1 MKTPYFILRAILL
14 GVGALAAVRAD
25 TNEAVATT
33 TPFSQWTLS
42 TGFDY
47 TTGKYGQPSS
57 TDILTIPV
65 IGRYDYDLWTFKL
78 IVPWTHVSGP
88 ADVVQD
94 VGLLRNGAARPTRQ
108 TESGLGD
115 VVATATRNVLNE
127 SHAVSL
133 DLTGK
138 IKFGTANRN
147 QGLGTGENDYSLQA
161 DVYKVIEDFTPFVT
175 LGYRILGSPPGLS
188 LNNVWFASGGATYRI
203 SAPTAVGAALDLQE
217 RSSDTVENVS
227 ELTAFITHELDRQW
241 KLQGYVL
248 TGFTHSSPDFGL
260 GGIVS
265 RAF

>member
-1 MKTPYFILRAILL
+1 MKLKHPALLVALL
-14 GVGALAAVRAD
+14 GVGALFTVRAD
-25 TNEAVATT
+25 TSAAVATT
-33 TPFSQWTLS
+33 PAGQWTLA

-57 TDILTIPV
+57 TDILTIPF

-78 IVPWTHVSGP
+78 IVPWTHISGP
-88 ADVVQD
+88 ADVVQGI
-94 VGLLRNGAARPTRQ
+94 GLLRRGASRPTRQ
-108 TESGLGD
+108 SESGLGD
-115 VVATATRNVLNE
+115 VVVAATRNILNE
-127 SHAVSL
+127 SNAVSL

-147 QGLGTGENDYSLQA
+147 EGLGTGENDYSLQA
-161 DVYKVIEDFTPFVT
+161 DVYKVINDFTPFAT

-188 LNNVWFASGGATYRI
+188 LNNVWFASGGVTYRI
-203 SAPTAVGAALDLQE
+203 TAPTAVGAVLDLQE

-227 ELTAFITHELDRQW
+227 ELTAFITHELDRHW

-248 TGFTHSSPDFGL
+248 TGFTTSSPDFGI

-265 RAF
+265 HAF

>member
-1 MKTPYFILRAILL
+1 MKLKHPALLAVLL

-25 TNEAVATT
+25 TNEAVAT

-78 IVPWTHVSGP
+78 IVPWTRISGP

-94 VGLLRNGAARPTRQ
+94 IGLIRRGASRPTRQ

-115 VVATATRNVLNE
+115 VVAVATRNVLNE
-127 SHAVSL
+127 SDAVSL

-161 DVYKVIEDFTPFVT
+161 DVYKVIEDFTPFAT

-188 LNNVWFASGGATYRI
+188 LNNVWFASFGTTYRMT
-203 SAPTAVGAALDLQE
+203 APTAVGVALDLQE
-217 RSSDTVENVS
+217 KSSDTVEDVS
-227 ELTAFITHELDRQW
+227 ELTAFITHELDRHW

-248 TGFTHSSPDFGL
+248 TGFTHSSPDFGI

-265 RAF
+265 HAF

>member
-1 MKTPYFILRAILL
+1 MKPLHFVLPAVLL
-14 GVGALAAVRAD
+14 GGFAVAHAD
-25 TNEAVATT
+25 TSATVATE
-33 TPFSQWTLS
+33 PVSQWTIS

-47 TTGKYGQPSS
+47 TTGKYGQSSS

-78 IVPWTHVSGP
+78 IVPWTHISGP
-88 ADVVQD
+88 ADVVQGI
-94 VGLLRNGAARPTRQ
+94 GLLRGGASRPTRQ

-115 VVATATRNVLNE
+115 LVAAVTRNVLNE
-127 SHAVSL
+127 SNAVSL

-147 QGLGTGENDYSLQA
+147 KGLGTGENDYSLQA
-161 DVYKVIEDFTPFVT
+161 DVYKVIDDFTPFAT

-188 LNNVWFASGGATYRI
+188 LNNTWCASGGVTYRVT
-203 SAPTAVGAALDLQE
+203 APTAVGAALDLQE

-227 ELTAFITHELDRQW
+227 ELTAFITHELDRHW

-248 TGFTHSSPDFGL
+248 TGFTNSSPDFGI

-265 RAF
+265 DTF

>member
-1 MKTPYFILRAILL
+1 MKLQRPVLLVALL
-14 GVGALAAVRAD
+14 GVGALAVMRAD
-25 TNEAVATT
+25 TGATAAPA
-33 TPFSQWTLS
+33 PFSQWTLS

-57 TDILTIPV
+57 TDILTVPV

-78 IVPWTHVSGP
+78 IVPWTHISGP
-88 ADVVQD
+88 ADVVQG
-94 VGLLRNGAARPTRQ
+94 VGLLRNGAARPTKQ

-115 VVATATRNVLNE
+115 VVAAVTRNVLDA

-147 QGLGTGENDYSLQA
+147 RGLGTGENDYSLQA
-161 DVYKVIEDFTPFVT
+161 DAYKVIDDFTPFAT

-188 LNNVWFASGGATYRI
+188 LNNIWFASAGATYRLT
-203 SAPTAVGAALDLQE
+203 AATAVGAALDLQE
-217 RSSDTVENVS
+217 KSSDTVANVS
-227 ELTAFITHELDRQW
+227 ELTGFITHNLDRHW

-248 TGFTHSSPDFGL
+248 TGFTTSSPDFGL

-265 RAF
+265 HAF